1 MHLPVNVPLGDKR
14 PGKIPLVFPAHFAA
28 AIRKRNG
35 TPCSGLKSTQRL
47 WQLLLQTPP
56 KIAGFSA

>member
-1 MHLPVNVPLGDKR
+1 MPS
-14 PGKIPLVFPAHFAA
+14 VFAAHFAA
-28 AIRKRNG
+28 AIKKRNG

-56 KIAGFSA
+56 KIAGFAA